1 MDYYIRKAS
10 EGDKAA
16 VIGIYNYFIENS
28 FTTYQEKPL
37 DQSVFEALRGIAI
50 GGAFYVADTADK
62 EVISFA
68 LLKKYQDA
76 ECFKRAAEVSYFIL
90 PKHTGKGLG
99 TKLFSRLI
107 DDASSMGIDT
117 LLASVSSLNEE
128 SLEFHK
134 RIGFTECGR
143 LSRVGKKM
151 GMDFDV
157 VWMQKFI

>member
-1 MDYYIRKAS
+1 MEYYIRKVA
-10 EGDKAA
+10 EGDKSA
-16 VIGIYNYFIENS
+16 VTNIYNYFIENS

-37 DQSVFEALRGIAI
+37 DQSFFEDLREIAI
-50 GGAFYVADTADK
+50 RGAFYVVDTGEK
-62 EVISFA
+62 VVVGFA
-68 LLKKYQDA
+68 LLKKYQNV

-99 TKLFSRLI
+99 SKLFSRLI
-107 DDASSMGIDT
+107 DDARTMGIDT
-117 LLASVSSLNEE
+117 LLASISSLNEA

-143 LSRVGKKM
+143 LKKVGKKM

>member
-1 MDYYIRKAS
+1 MEYYIRKVT
-10 EGDKAA
+10 EEDKGA
-16 VIGIYNYFIENS
+16 VINIYNYFIENS

-37 DQSVFEALRGIAI
+37 DQSFFEALKDIAI
-50 GGAFYVADTADK
+50 GGAFYVADTSNK
-62 EVISFA
+62 EVVGFA
-68 LLKKYQDA
+68 LLKKYQNV

-99 TKLFSRLI
+99 TKLFTHLI
-107 DDASSMGIDT
+107 DDARLRGIDT
-117 LLASVSSLNEE
+117 LVASVSSLNEE

-143 LSRVGKKM
+143 LTKVGKKM

>member
-1 MDYYIRKAS
+1 MEYYIRKVS
-10 EGDKAA
+10 ENDKNA
-16 VIGIYNYFIENS
+16 VINIYNYFIENS
-28 FTTYQEKPL
+28 YTTYLEKTL
-37 DQSVFEALRGIAI
+37 DYSFFEALSEMSI
-50 GGAFYVADTADK
+50 GGSFYVVDTSDK
-62 EVISFA
+62 EIVGFA
-68 LLKKYQDA
+68 LLKKYEKVD
-76 ECFKRAAEVSYFIL
+76 CFKRAAEVSYFIL

-107 DDASSMGIDT
+107 DDARMMGIDT

-134 RIGFTECGR
+134 RIGFAECGR
-143 LSRVGKKM
+143 LKNVGKKM